1 MQSLFDVLR
10 GKLMLAAVI
19 GAIAAVGMG
28 SGAALAGEVT
38 GNGKPTAGPEHANSI
53 CTFSGQ
59 NDFENGQTIFH
70 VQSPGQEHRLG
81 FTPPGVPGEACKGF
95 SNPDNPREK
104 KGK

>member
-1 MQSLFDVLR
+1 MQWLNEARRKSMF
-10 GKLMLAAVI
+10 AAAI
-19 GAIAAVGMG
+19 CAIAMVGIS
-28 SGAALAGEVT
+28 SGTALAGEVT
-38 GNGKPTAGPEHANSI
+38 GSGKPTAGPEHANSI
-53 CTFSGQ
+53 CAFSGQ